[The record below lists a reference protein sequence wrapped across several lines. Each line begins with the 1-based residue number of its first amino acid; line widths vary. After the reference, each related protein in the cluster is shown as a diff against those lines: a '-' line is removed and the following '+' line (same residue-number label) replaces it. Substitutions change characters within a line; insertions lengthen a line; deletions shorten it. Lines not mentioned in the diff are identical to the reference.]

1 MGEYL
6 RKYRSELARN
16 EIDTQVE
23 LEQSILC
30 GSTIRPDGTVERREG
45 IRSRRAKID
54 LYGEKIQYGTV
65 SWKSSHLIKKLGR

>member
-16 EIDTQVE
+16 EIDTHAE

-30 GSTIRPDGTVERREG
+30 GSIIRSDDTVERQEG
-45 IRSRRAKID
+45 ICSRIVRRW
-54 LYGEKIQYGTV
+54 LNR
-65 SWKSSHLIKKLGR
+65 LG